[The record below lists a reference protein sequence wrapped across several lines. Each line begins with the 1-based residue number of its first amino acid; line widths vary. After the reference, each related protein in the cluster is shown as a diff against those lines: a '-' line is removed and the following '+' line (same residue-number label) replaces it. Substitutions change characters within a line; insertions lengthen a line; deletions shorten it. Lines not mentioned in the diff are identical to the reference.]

1 MHWVY
6 SLSFVLDTFC
16 WWYYWQVFA
25 ILFLQE
31 HLVNSFWRFA
41 KYDFWRCRAVW
52 ISERFYLSCNIRR
65 YVGNSAKIRKN
76 MLISFFITLGFCQF
90 ATGRQEQYKIFNGK
104 IRQEK
109 FTTTNYCVGSV
120 SYARMLLLALFDIKH
135 CNVLIYI

>member
-1 MHWVY
+1 
-6 SLSFVLDTFC
+6 
-16 WWYYWQVFA
+16 
-25 ILFLQE
+25 
-31 HLVNSFWRFA
+31 
-41 KYDFWRCRAVW
+41 
-52 ISERFYLSCNIRR
+52 
-65 YVGNSAKIRKN
+65 

-135 CNVLIYI
+135 CNVLIYIIFWRNQFYFKRTFQIDIIYNLLAKRQIEIFTCPLCLW